1 MKTLTV
7 LDLIENGE
15 WHTLQELAQKLEAPL
30 NEVTQTVKLLSKH
43 KIVIHLE
50 ETQQVRLSSWIRTLA
65 EDLTAENEKEAL
77 GTIILP
83 PKGTITIQSTVI
95 SNLTEDDLEIG
106 VRVDRKLKELAIS
119 KVE

>member
-1 MKTLTV
+1 LKAQTV

-15 WHTLQELAQKLEAPL
+15 WHTLKELAQRLKVPL
-30 NEVTQTVKLLSKH
+30 NEVIKTVKSLSKH

-65 EDLTAENEKEAL
+65 EDLTVENEKEAL

-83 PKGTITIQSTVI
+83 PKGIIAIQDTVI

-106 VRVDRKLKELAIS
+106 VRIDRKLKELAIS
-119 KVE
+119 KV